1 MDSFNCESLASK
13 ALIKLV
19 LPAPEAAVMI
29 NKLAMVM
36 LYPVLFG

>member
-1 MDSFNCESLASK
+1 LASK

-19 LPAPEAAVMI
+19 LPAPEAAVII

-36 LYPVLFG
+36 SFLGSFS